1 MDRSENDQRQ
11 IQNFKNIII
20 LFKINEIA
28 GVDEVG
34 RGCLAGPVFA
44 AAVILSKNINIKNIK
59 DSKKIPFKKII
70 LLSKYIK
77 KNSVYA
83 VGSASVKEINKINI
97 LNASLLSMKRALKKL
112 KRKPNIAYIDGPFAP
127 KNVNIKCK
135 TFIKGDEKIT
145 CIAAASIVAKA
156 TRDLFMI
163 KLAKKYPKYSW
174 NKNFGYGTADHLR
187 GLKKYGI
194 TKYHRKKFKPIHKIL
209 MSKTRETQ

>member
-1 MDRSENDQRQ
+1 MS
-11 IQNFKNIII
+11 
-20 LFKINEIA
+20 KIGKIA

-44 AAVILSKNINIKNIK
+44 AAVILNNNINTKNIK
-59 DSKKIPFKKII
+59 DSKKITFKKRI

-77 KNSVYA
+77 KNSIYA

-97 LNASLLSMKRALKKL
+97 LNASLLSMQRALKKL
-112 KRKPNIAYIDGPFAP
+112 KHKPSIAYIDGLFAP
-127 KNVNIKCK
+127 RNVNTKCK

-145 CIAAASIVAKA
+145 CIAAASIVAKV

-163 KLAKKYPKYSW
+163 QLSKKYPKYKW
-174 NKNFGYGTADHLR
+174 NKNFGYGTATHLL

-194 TKYHRKKFKPIHKIL
+194 TRHHRKKYKPVHKIL
-209 MSKTRETQ
+209 MNRTRETQ